1 MSKFK
6 VVASSMS
13 PEVSLL
19 VLQVVTFVLGPHVAF
34 HVCSPVLCT
43 SSIKSMKSQC
53 GFPYRNLWGPSSV
66 HIKAP
71 GQNQRHSVA
80 VPDRIVNRP
89 HALHAWH

>member
-19 VLQVVTFVLGPHVAF
+19 VLQVVTFVLGPHVAI
-34 HVCSPVLCT
+34 PRVLT
-43 SSIKSMKSQC
+43 HAVSTTSIKSMKSQC

-71 GQNQRHSVA
+71 GQNQRHRA
-80 VPDRIVNRP
+80 
-89 HALHAWH
+89 